1 MVAGLGDIVS
11 PPVVIIAGVL
21 RLSCRRGVCVIG
33 HWSSAPP
40 LNEGNCRR
48 VRCCAAEVSFVPAG
62 VVLFRERRV
71 SLISLF
77 YSTSHFP
84 SYYQL
89 YELETDNKLKG
100 STTATHL
107 LLGLA
112 NALAVVL
119 SGFPRLLVLPKA
131 KRRVDE
137 HVGYTGVDRLA
148 VARSLVDCYAH
159 HFLSIS
165 RHIASASRPP
175 HIPLCIAHTRI
186 PQYK

>member
-1 MVAGLGDIVS
+1 MS

-48 VRCCAAEVSFVPAG
+48 VRCCCAAEVPVVPAG
-62 VVLFRERRV
+62 VVMFRARRV

-89 YELETDNKLKG
+89 YELETDNKLRG
-100 STTATHL
+100 RRRPHISC
-107 LLGLA
+107 
-112 NALAVVL
+112 
-119 SGFPRLLVLPKA
+119 LVLPTHLPSTF
-131 KRRVDE
+131 RVSSAPWL
-137 HVGYTGVDRLA
+137 VIFGILA
-148 VARSLVDCYAH
+148 LGQTSENFFDTDPAANLARQETYLCIFAASDLCLCMHYFLSFVYLVDV
-159 HFLSIS
+159 FLRKFNSNS
-165 RHIASASRPP
+165 RKIR
-175 HIPLCIAHTRI
+175 T
-186 PQYK
+186 